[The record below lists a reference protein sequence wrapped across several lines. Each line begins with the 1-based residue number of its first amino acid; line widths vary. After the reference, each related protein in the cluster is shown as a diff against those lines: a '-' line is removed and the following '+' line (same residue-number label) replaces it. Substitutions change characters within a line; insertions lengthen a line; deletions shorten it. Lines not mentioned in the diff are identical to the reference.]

1 MRLKHIIPLLA
12 LAAGL
17 TLASCEKKKAPE
29 ISNQTAREL
38 SPTVILV
45 EADITGQ
52 DLSEFG
58 VCLSTS
64 LQEPTKGNGQISEGS
79 LDGDH
84 FQARIFVMEPG
95 KTCYLRVFATNDQ
108 GTTYSPTMKLTISY
122 LDVNAGDNG
131 YPSIGQ

>member
-1 MRLKHIIPLLA
+1 MRLKHIIPLFA
-12 LAAGL
+12 LAASL
-17 TLASCEKKKAPE
+17 TLASCDKKKAPE
-29 ISNQTAREL
+29 ISNQTAREVT
-38 SPTVILV
+38 PTVILV

-52 DLSEFG
+52 DLSEYG

-64 LQEPTKGNGQISEGS
+64 LQEPTKENGQISEGS

-84 FQARIFVMEPG
+84 FQARINVLEPG
-95 KTCYLRVFATNDQ
+95 KTCYLRVFATNGQ